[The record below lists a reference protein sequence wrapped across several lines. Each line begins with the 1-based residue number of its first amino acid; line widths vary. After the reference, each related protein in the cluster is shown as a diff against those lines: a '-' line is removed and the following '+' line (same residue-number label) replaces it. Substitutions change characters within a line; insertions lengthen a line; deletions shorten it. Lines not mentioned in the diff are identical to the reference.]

1 MSFPTNCVMCTI
13 GHFLDTGSYGAAGR
27 TDGMDGPPYDEEGVS
42 MLLMRCGLS
51 VYGTFQRFG
60 TFDEACSYMLQHAGE
75 YALGMHGAG
84 MGHMIAVDS
93 HSGMLE
99 FTDAQAGTNGAPTP
113 TGACSVWR
121 VDPTMGKLVGGM
133 KGLRI

>member
-13 GHFLDTGSYGAAGR
+13 GHFFGISSYAAADR

-51 VYGTFQRFG
+51 QYGTFQRFG
-60 TFDEACSYMLQHAGE
+60 TFDEACSHMLQYAGE

-84 MGHMIAVDS
+84 LGHMIAVNS
-93 HSGMLE
+93 NSGMLE
-99 FTDAQAGTNGAPTP
+99 FTDAQARSNNSPRH

-121 VDPTMGKLVGGM
+121 VDSAMGKLVGGM
-133 KGLRI
+133 SKLRI